1 MSQQKA
7 EHRRLLAISLPGT
20 QSDSKLSDSKLSDS
34 TLSDSTLSGSK
45 LSDSKLSNEPTSL
58 ASAGEAM
65 VKVSPNSSY
74 ASDSTPSTY
83 AANGSSGSGS
93 PRASDLGE
101 SRADSSE
108 SQPPVFQF
116 AAGTDTGASSRERG
130 DTAEP
135 SGGVAGSQQR
145 EISLR
150 MKTSGAPAAS
160 EEEAAR
166 RMRTLS
172 ALAQQL
178 FEQLA
183 KWRKCNRRLSR
194 DRRVERPIARPRGRC
209 CSTGL
214 KRKGGGGRSHTP
226 STPGTHPRRIV
237 QTARSLKRQRAEAG
251 AATEAMRGPMARRA
265 KAEGALAERA
275 ATRGGD
281 VGKSLGGASPGGGGV
296 AAAEAATAVAAVR
309 AVAAA
314 AAEAALEAAAVVA
327 AKAAVHAASVATA
340 KAAAAAAA
348 QASTTDTE
356 ASVDTDATEQL
367 IATLSSSI
375 SSTASTASA
384 VELTASREPPRLEA
398 VLAEGEDPLLAS
410 FWVPEAWLHQGGG
423 LMPPTPRLD
432 PLPFNTALPVF
443 DFPADAPAVLGQHPP
458 HAADPMRSAATAAA
472 LAARAT
478 AASLSAFADPLLTPA
493 PIQLDIFQAGR
504 APSSTPL
511 PLSAS
516 LSSSTKLPRV
526 RGHQRR
532 TKIWP
537 SQLEGLSA
545 AFANAPT
552 PDGPERA
559 RLAVELGMKERS
571 VQIWFQNQRSKV
583 KARDK
588 AAAIQCDELSAP
600 QSPLAQPPSSAQP
613 PSKRPRSG
621 AKELAPPPPP
631 RPPPSP
637 PLSPPGG
644 KCPSSATA
652 PASPTIVWAPE
663 AAMDAP
669 PSTGTMAG
677 ASVTSMGAH
686 WLKMLGALLLLAL
699 PLTAFGLARG
709 FGYLKIVFTPVL
721 CFVVF
726 STAIPVAGPHA
737 RALPYLN
744 GLHFAMAAVRLHA
757 TCVQL
762 LGTVPW
768 EPLLLLWLG
777 DAAAQQGS
785 SPSIWTLRPE
795 PRPGAHAALVASTA
809 AVVARALVIAA
820 SSGRLFWACH
830 RATCVFQGM
839 AIGLRALYEIH
850 VEMEAARASTSY
862 PPPSP
867 LPPPQ
872 HGGDDIVKISTGGSL
887 VAACLLVLTALLFSP
902 ANRRHL
908 AALRLQPPRS
918 RPLRLR
924 KLRLLPRGH
933 SVLIA

>member
-1 MSQQKA
+1 MLLN
-7 EHRRLLAISLPGT
+7 RLEKEG
-20 QSDSKLSDSKLSDS
+20 
-34 TLSDSTLSGSK
+34 
-45 LSDSKLSNEPTSL
+45 
-58 ASAGEAM
+58 
-65 VKVSPNSSY
+65 
-74 ASDSTPSTY
+74 
-83 AANGSSGSGS
+83 
-93 PRASDLGE
+93 
-101 SRADSSE
+101 
-108 SQPPVFQF
+108 
-116 AAGTDTGASSRERG
+116 
-130 DTAEP
+130 
-135 SGGVAGSQQR
+135 GGV
-145 EISLR
+145 
-150 MKTSGAPAAS
+150 
-160 EEEAAR
+160 
-166 RMRTLS
+166 
-172 ALAQQL
+172 
-178 FEQLA
+178 
-183 KWRKCNRRLSR
+183 
-194 DRRVERPIARPRGRC
+194 
-209 CSTGL
+209 
-214 KRKGGGGRSHTP
+214 GRSHTP
-226 STPGTHPRRIV
+226 STQGTHPRRIV

-296 AAAEAATAVAAVR
+296 AAAEAATAVAAAR
-309 AVAAA
+309 AAAAA

-327 AKAAVHAASVATA
+327 AKVAVQAASVATA

-367 IATLSSSI
+367 IAALSPSV

-398 VLAEGEDPLLAS
+398 VLAEGEDRLLAS
-410 FWVPEAWLHQGGG
+410 CWVPEAWPHQDDG
-423 LMPPTPRLD
+423 LMPPMPRLDLRLSTPLLD

-458 HAADPMRSAATAAA
+458 HAADPMCSAATAAA

-478 AASLSAFADPLLTPA
+478 AAALSAIADPLLTPA
-493 PIQLDIFQAGR
+493 PIHLDIFQAGP
-504 APSSTPL
+504 APSSIPL

-600 QSPLAQPPSSAQP
+600 QSPLAQPPS
-613 PSKRPRSG
+613 KRPRSG

-637 PLSPPGG
+637 PLSPPDG

-677 ASVTSMGAH
+677 ASVTGMGAH

-699 PLTAFGLARG
+699 PLTVFGLARG

-839 AIGLRALYEIH
+839 VIGLRALYEIH

-862 PPPSP
+862 PPPPP
-867 LPPPQ
+867 LLPPQ
-872 HGGDDIVKISTGGSL
+872 HGGDDIVKLSTGSSL

>member
-34 TLSDSTLSGSK
+34 TLSHSTLSGSK